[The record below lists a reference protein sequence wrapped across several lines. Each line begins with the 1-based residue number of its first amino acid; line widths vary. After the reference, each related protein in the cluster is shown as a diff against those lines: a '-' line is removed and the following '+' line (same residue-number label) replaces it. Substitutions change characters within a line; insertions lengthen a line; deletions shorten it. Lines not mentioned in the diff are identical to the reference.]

1 MTAVEPVAARRPL
14 LPAPPARPAPS
25 VPAFTELNTRRL
37 GPVRRY
43 FLRHPVM
50 MDVLLSLAVGIPA
63 VVSVVFR
70 LDGASPVAL
79 VLGIVGA
86 GVLMWRRHH
95 PEWVA
100 AAIGVLAAA
109 TLASTGNLNQYD
121 LAIGFAVYAVAAARP
136 ARSAWLTFLALG
148 VITSL
153 AVVLFQA
160 PGTGSQGGGFTVG
173 PEEVGS
179 TGDARASSITS
190 LIIFSL
196 AAIAIGSNVRNRRV
210 HVAALVERANGLA
223 IELQQQIDLAAAA
236 ERTRIAR
243 EMHDVVAHSLS
254 VMIALADGAGVAL
267 ERSPERAREAVDAL
281 SATGR
286 SALADM
292 RRVLGVLRDPQA
304 PLGPQPRAA
313 DLTELVEG
321 FRSAGLPVRTSFTQA
336 RLPTDTSL
344 QLTVYRIVQESLTN
358 VLRHA
363 RGPARVDLT
372 ILYSRGW
379 IDITVT
385 DSGSVAGSAG
395 TGSAGAGPGRTVV
408 GDGGKGLIG
417 MRERAAV
424 YGGVVEAGPLG
435 AGWRTHAML
444 AWDEG
449 GVT

>member
-1 MTAVEPVAARRPL
+1 MSALEPV
-14 LPAPPARPAPS
+14 
-25 VPAFTELNTRRL
+25 FTELNTRRL
-37 GPVRRY
+37 GPVRRF
-43 FLRHPVM
+43 FLRRPRV
-50 MDVLLSLAVGIPA
+50 MDVLVAALFAVPAVIAAVFSDVPPTALIVLAVIGG
-63 VVSVVFR
+63 V
-70 LDGASPVAL
+70 
-79 VLGIVGA
+79 
-86 GVLMWRRHH
+86 VLMWRRQF
-95 PEWVA
+95 PLGVA
-100 AAIGVLAAA
+100 AAIGALAVVTVAA
-109 TLASTGNLNQYD
+109 TGMLNGYD
-121 LAIGFAVYAVAAARP
+121 LAIGFALYAVAASRP
-136 ARSAWLTFLALG
+136 PRTAWLTFLVLG
-148 VITSL
+148 VVTSG
-153 AVVLFQA
+153 AVWLWQQDMA
-160 PGTGSQGGGFTVG
+160 GPEGSGIFVG
-173 PEEVGS
+173 PGEGESVTDG
-179 TGDARASSITS
+179 RISSITG
-190 LIIFSL
+190 LVILSL

-267 ERSPERAREAVDAL
+267 ERSPERAREAVTEL

-286 SALADM
+286 AALADM
-292 RRVLGVLRDPQA
+292 RRMLGVLRDPQA

-321 FRSAGLPVRTSFTQA
+321 FRSAGLPVRTSFSQA

-363 RGPARVDLT
+363 RGPTRVDLT

-385 DSGSVAGSAG
+385 DSGSIAGSGSVGPGSAG
-395 TGSAGAGPGRTVV
+395 PGSARTPAA
-408 GDGGKGLIG
+408 GDGGKGLVG

-449 GVT
+449 GTT